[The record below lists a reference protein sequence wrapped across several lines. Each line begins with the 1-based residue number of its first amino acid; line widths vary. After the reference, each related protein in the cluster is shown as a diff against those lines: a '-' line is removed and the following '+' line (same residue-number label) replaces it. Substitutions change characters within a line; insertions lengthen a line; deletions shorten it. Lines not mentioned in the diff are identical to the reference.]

1 LKTVDK
7 IFAWILVVM
16 GCIHCGATFIAR
28 PHFSYDSVWFFA
40 GGIAFIAAGLLNLIR
55 TQSGKGGLSRIGSIA
70 VNVLLTLAC
79 IAIVLL
85 TGLST
90 FHAPQVMIVTVA
102 IVVELIFSVQG

>member
-28 PHFSYDSVWFFA
+28 PNFSYDGVWFFTA
-40 GGIAFIAAGLLNLIR
+40 GIAFIAAGLLNLIR
-55 TQSGKGGLSRIGSIA
+55 SQSGKGELPRVGSIA

-79 IAIVLL
+79 LSIVWLRGFSAL
-85 TGLST
+85 
-90 FHAPQVMIVTVA
+90 HAPQVIIVTVA
-102 IVVELIFSVQG
+102 IVVELILSVQG